1 MFLLKGRELT
11 TQKHTLLYRKRDPI
25 TKQEQ
30 QKRETCI
37 TFSLKKQIS
46 KSFCKPQSLNEKRP
60 QERIELTSSP
70 SDPIRL
76 SLPIS
81 GITKTEICNMLA
93 SIGLTKVGTAYKVLI
108 SLNFYLK
115 HAAVLGLDVGLQATT
130 NAQAL

>member
-1 MFLLKGRELT
+1 MFSLKQACELA

-93 SIGLTKVGTAYKVLI
+93 SIGLTNTDTARKALNHLHLCFKYAIIRDVAIALPVKASI
-108 SLNFYLK
+108 S
-115 HAAVLGLDVGLQATT
+115 
-130 NAQAL
+130 